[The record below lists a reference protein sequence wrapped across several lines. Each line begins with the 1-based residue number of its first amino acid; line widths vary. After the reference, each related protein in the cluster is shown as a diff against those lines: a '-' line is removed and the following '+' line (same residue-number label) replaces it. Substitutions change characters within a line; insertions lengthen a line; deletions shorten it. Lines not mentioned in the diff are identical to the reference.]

1 MMKNPETVW
10 NRIVAHAGQPF
21 RQLRGKEFTYSARG
35 RTIYLHTTN
44 RMISR
49 TAIEKA
55 LERVPLAGPSDVSD
69 LSAPS
74 YIWGILMDR
83 RIRLGDW

>member
-1 MMKNPETVW
+1 MPTADEVW
-10 NRIVAHAGQPF
+10 RRIVRHSGEEF
-21 RQLRGKEFTYSARG
+21 RLKGGRPFTYRASG
-35 RTIYLHTTN
+35 RTIQLHTTN

-55 LERVPLAGPSDVSD
+55 LARCPLRNTVAVQD

-74 YIWGILMDR
+74 YIYALLTDL
-83 RIRLGDW
+83 RISHGG

>member
-1 MMKNPETVW
+1 MDSDAVW
-10 NRIVAHAGQPF
+10 RRIVMHSGDTFYQM
-21 RQLRGKEFTYSARG
+21 RGKPFTYTARG
-35 RTIYLHTTN
+35 RTIYLETTN

-55 LERVPLAGPSDVSD
+55 LGRVPLINTAAVSD

-74 YIWGILMDR
+74 YIYGILMDER
-83 RIRLGDW
+83 VRGRDW